1 MKKFLAL
8 MFLVALS
15 MGIYADQQV
24 SGVVVDGNG
33 EPIIGAS
40 IQAKGS
46 TQGTISDYDGK
57 FEMNV
62 PESVKTLVVSF
73 VGMTTQ
79 EVAVG
84 KNIRVVMT
92 ENAEVIQEVVVTGY
106 GNVSKGSFAGSA
118 VAVDAEKIEKKS
130 PSEVTKALAGEV
142 AGVQVVNTS
151 GQPGTNASVRIRGI
165 GSIYASSSPLYVVDG
180 VPYQAGDIASI
191 DPSDIAS
198 TTILKDATATS
209 LYGSRGANGV
219 IVITTK
225 KGTSGEQ
232 GKIDVDVKYG
242 ANMHLLPMYDVIT
255 SPTEYVELV
264 WQSIYNSL
272 NGSFTSED
280 RLIQEV
286 NKTLFSSKGLPSGY
300 NLWDK
305 PGVALING
313 YTGKFNSDVNL
324 QDQYKNMISWKD
336 AIFRVGQKADATVR
350 ISGGT
355 EKVTYF
361 TSFGYL
367 KDEGYYIGSDFDR
380 FTVRSNIDFQPK
392 KWLKGSVNLAYTYS
406 KTNAVGQGGNMNNG
420 FAYVNEIPPIYPV
433 FVYGT
438 EKNAAGTIAEGK
450 YTYGN
455 GITSKNIYSNGYIL
469 VDPKTGGPMFDYGM
483 YEGWG
488 RGYGSGINPA
498 GSLVWDRDNT
508 VQHHVTAN
516 AELEFKL
523 YEGLKFKLVG
533 GFQYLG
539 ALNSEYTNAFYGDA
553 AGLGRVNKT
562 QFNLMAFDLIQ
573 QLSYNKV
580 IDNHTI
586 DVYALHE
593 SNYYQYG
600 VMYGG
605 MNHVASTTGESVLE
619 FSNAVQMSHLGSY
632 RTITTLDSWL
642 ANASYWYDERYGV
655 TANYR
660 ADGSSKFAK
669 GHRWGHFGS
678 VGFSWKFTNE
688 HFMEGTTAA
697 DWLKNG
703 KLRIS
708 WGANGNQ
715 GISNYMYQDQY
726 SIEYVDG
733 EVGYVWDYKGAS
745 DISWE
750 RTQVLD
756 VGLEF
761 DINKYLTAE
770 IDYFYKYTDNL
781 LMPKYTASSQG
792 YSSTWVN
799 GGSMSNNGIEF
810 QFNVHAVDLRNVK
823 LDIRFNG
830 GHYHNKVLTLPED
843 VDTET
848 EMLYNGGIAKGFSLY
863 DYNMPKYAGVDAE
876 TGKALYVAYYDA
888 DLGNF
893 GYTSATE
900 RQARGEKG
908 SNYISNVYLYRQQ
921 HPNADIQTTTT
932 ELYPYAGSDYLGKS
946 AEYGLEGGIGFDLE
960 VYGVSLSV
968 MCPYRIGG
976 YGIDYS
982 YAGLMNSDKVGRMN
996 WHTDIRNAWSA
1007 QMTDAEKQA
1016 IADMGTAG
1024 IPRLSNGT
1032 DSYANSTSDRFL
1044 ISNSYFSLYNVR
1056 LGYKF
1061 PKKLIEKI
1069 KLNSLELYVTG
1080 DNIAIATAR
1089 KGYNPMTSYVGA
1101 SDSYQY
1107 TPLTTVMGG
1116 IKLQF

>member
-33 EPIIGAS
+33 DPVIGAS
-40 IQAKGS
+40 IQAQGS

-57 FEMNV
+57 FEMSV

-73 VGMTTQ
+73 VGMTTK

-84 KNIRVVMT
+84 KNIRVVMSENT
-92 ENAEVIQEVVVTGY
+92 EVLQDVVVTGY
-106 GNVSKGSFAGSA
+106 SNVSKGSFAGSA

-272 NGSFTSED
+272 DGSFTSQD
-280 RLIQEV
+280 RLIKEV
-286 NKTLFSSKGLPSGY
+286 NNTLFSSKGLPTGY

-313 YTGKFNSDVNL
+313 YTGKFNSDVQL
-324 QDQYKNMISWKD
+324 QDRYKNITSWKE

-361 TSFGYL
+361 ASFGYL

-380 FTVRSNIDFQPK
+380 FTVRSNIEYQPK
-392 KWLKGSVNLAYTYS
+392 KWLKGKLNLAYTYS
-406 KTNAVGQGGNMNNG
+406 STNAVGQGGNMNNG

-438 EKNAAGTIAEGK
+438 EKNAANTIPEGQ
-450 YTYGN
+450 YRYGN
-455 GITSKNIYSNGYIL
+455 GITGKTIYSNGYIQI
-469 VDPKTGGPMFDYGM
+469 DPKTGGPMFDYGM

-508 VQHHVTAN
+508 VQHNVTAN
-516 AELEFKL
+516 AELEFQL

-533 GFQYLG
+533 GLQYLG

-562 QFNLMAFDLIQ
+562 QYNLLAFDLIQ

-580 IDNHTI
+580 IDSHTI

-593 SNYYQYG
+593 SNYYSYG

-619 FSNAVQMSHLGSY
+619 FSNAVQMSYMGSY
-632 RTITTLDSWL
+632 RQVTTLESWL
-642 ANASYWYDERYGV
+642 ANASYWYDERYGI

-688 HFMEGTTAA
+688 HFMEGTSAA

-703 KLRIS
+703 KLRVS

-715 GISNYMYQDQY
+715 GISNYLYQDQY

-733 EVGYVWDYKGAS
+733 EVGYVWDYKGAN

-761 DINKYLTAE
+761 DISKYLTSE
-770 IDYFYKYTDNL
+770 IDFFYKYTDNL

-792 YSSTWVN
+792 YTSTWVN
-799 GGSMSNNGIEF
+799 GGSMSNIGVEF
-810 QFNVHAVDLRNVK
+810 QFDIHAVDMRNVK
-823 LDIRFNG
+823 FDIRLNG

-843 VDTET
+843 VDTNT

-863 DYNMPKYAGVDAE
+863 DYNMPQYAGVDAE
-876 TGKALYVAYYDA
+876 TGKALYVGYYDA
-888 DLGNF
+888 NLGSF

-921 HPNADIQTTTT
+921 HPEADIQTTTT
-932 ELYPYAGSDYLGKS
+932 ELYPYAGSDYLHKS
-946 AEYGLEGGIGFDLE
+946 AEFALEGGIGFDLE
-960 VYGVSLSV
+960 VYGVTLSV

-1016 IADMGTAG
+1016 VADLGKAG

-1069 KLNSLELYVTG
+1069 KMNSLELYVTG

-1089 KGYNPMTSYVGA
+1089 RGYNPMTSYVGA

-1107 TPLTTVMGG
+1107 TPLTTIMGG
-1116 IKLQF
+1116 IKFQF